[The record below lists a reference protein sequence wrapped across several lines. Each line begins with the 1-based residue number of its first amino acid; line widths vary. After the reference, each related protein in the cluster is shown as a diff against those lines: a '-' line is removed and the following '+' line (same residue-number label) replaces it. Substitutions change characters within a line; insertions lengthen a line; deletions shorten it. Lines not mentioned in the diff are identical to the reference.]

1 MELYACCSN
10 TNDSATNWVTDS
22 TRDLRDDGQ
31 SDGEEYLKMSKE
43 KLKPGEKALTSGQY
57 EVINPDTE
65 GQQKETTSIKDNP
78 LLPAQKAGT
87 YYELVDKTK
96 HKEN

>member
-31 SDGEEYLKMSKE
+31 S
-43 KLKPGEKALTSGQY
+43 
-57 EVINPDTE
+57 VINS
-65 GQQKETTSIKDNP
+65 Q
-78 LLPAQKAGT
+78 
-87 YYELVDKTK
+87 LVDSCDLLIEVFWTRIGTPTQ
-96 HKEN
+96 